1 MSRGGVKTADVSA
14 YLAETKGLERDYLSE
29 VRKSEARAW
38 WVARGASVLALA
50 EHCDARARAAVTKS
64 SPRKRGFRGLL

>member
-38 WVARGASVLALA
+38 WVARGAI
-50 EHCDARARAAVTKS
+50 RGMT
-64 SPRKRGFRGLL
+64 KRGRSPAFGSFWYR